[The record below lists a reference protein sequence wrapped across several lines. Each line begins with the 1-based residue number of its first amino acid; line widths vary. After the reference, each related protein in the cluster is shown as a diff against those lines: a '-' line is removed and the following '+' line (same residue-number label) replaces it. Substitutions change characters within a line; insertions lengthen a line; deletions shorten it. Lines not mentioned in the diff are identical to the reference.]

1 MYLNLMM
8 AVVCEVAATLSM
20 RQSQGF
26 RRRGWL
32 VPMGIGYLAAFW
44 FLGRSLAA
52 GMPVGLAY
60 GIWAA
65 AGVASV
71 AILSRILW
79 GDALTRRVVAGIVLI
94 ITGVM
99 LVELG

>member
-1 MYLNLMM
+1 MYVNLLL
-8 AVVCEVAATLSM
+8 AVASEVAATLSM

-26 RRRGWL
+26 QRRGWL

-44 FLGRSLAA
+44 FLGRSLVS

-79 GDALTRRVVAGIVLI
+79 GDALTRRMVAGIGLI
-94 ITGVM
+94 IIGVL